1 MEEMTPTQEVQPMQ
15 QQPVGTALG
24 VPPVAPP
31 VTQPPVGTV
40 APLLTQP
47 PDLGDGQAVAAPEPP
62 PFVFALGQV
71 APRFPSLAVEKE
83 FTQVVGRGDTDGLT
97 DREVLQQVLA
107 DRANRYLV
115 RQLCWV
121 FLVEGVETYI
131 VGPRDPADFDLLVET
146 VRPGPDRGDV
156 DVVVGELGPLAP
168 PGACSGLTVP
178 LVAFDQLYS
187 FSRDEL
193 IAAIPR
199 PEGEAP
205 PEGGTSSRR
214 GRRGG
219 EDEGEEERFRAAARE
234 LFDRIMQLADNA
246 GALDEHRALNYLAV
260 RYPGIYT
267 TTADSFGR
275 NASLSE
281 VEVRPSRLSGPR
293 KILDVIFSYRNRET
307 DVTEK
312 YFVRVDVT
320 EKFPF
325 LHTRM
330 APFYDR

>member
-1 MEEMTPTQEVQPMQ
+1 VIHEAMPPMQEVYPMQ
-15 QQPVGTALG
+15 QPPAGTALG

-31 VTQPPVGTV
+31 VTQPP
-40 APLLTQP
+40 
-47 PDLGDGQAVAAPEPP
+47 DSGDGRAVAPEPP

-83 FTQVVGRGDTDGLT
+83 FMQVAGRGDNDGLT
-97 DREVLQQVLA
+97 DREVLQRVLA

-121 FLVEGVETYI
+121 FLIEGVDTYI
-131 VGPRDPADFDLLVET
+131 FGPRDPADLDLLVES
-146 VRPGPDRGDV
+146 VRAGPDRGDV
-156 DVVVGELGPLAP
+156 DVVIGERGPLAP
-168 PGACSGLTVP
+168 PEACGGLTVP
-178 LVAFDQLYS
+178 LVGFDQLYS
-187 FSRDEL
+187 FSRDDL

-199 PEGEAP
+199 PD
-205 PEGGTSSRR
+205 GGTPSRR

-219 EDEGEEERFRAAARE
+219 EEEGEDERFRAAARE

-260 RYPGIYT
+260 RYPGIYA
-267 TTADSFGR
+267 TTADAFRR

-281 VEVRPSRLSGPR
+281 VEVRPSRLSGSR
-293 KILDVIFSYRNRET
+293 KILDVVFSYRNRET

-330 APFYDR
+330 APFYER

>member
-1 MEEMTPTQEVQPMQ
+1 MEEMPPMQEVQPMQ
-15 QQPVGTALG
+15 QPPVGTALG
-24 VPPVAPP
+24 APPVAPP
-31 VTQPPVGTV
+31 V
-40 APLLTQP
+40 TQP
-47 PDLGDGQAVAAPEPP
+47 PDLGDGQAVAAPDLPS
-62 PFVFALGQV
+62 FVFALGQV
-71 APRFPSLAVEKE
+71 TPRFPSLAVEKE
-83 FTQVVGRGDTDGLT
+83 FTQVVGRGDNDGLT
-97 DREVLQQVLA
+97 DREVLQRVLA
-107 DRANRYLV
+107 DRGNRYLV

-121 FLVEGVETYI
+121 FLIEGIETYI
-131 VGPRDPADFDLLVET
+131 VGPRDPADFDLLVEA

-156 DVVVGELGPLAP
+156 DVVIGEMGPLAP
-168 PGACSGLTVP
+168 PEACSGLTVP

-199 PEGEAP
+199 PESETP
-205 PEGGTSSRR
+205 SEGGTPSRR

-219 EDEGEEERFRAAARE
+219 EEEGEDERFRAAARE

-260 RYPGIYT
+260 RYPGIYA
-267 TTADSFGR
+267 TTADAFGR
-275 NASLSE
+275 NGSLSE
-281 VEVRPSRLSGPR
+281 VVVRPSRLSGPR
-293 KILDVIFSYRNRET
+293 KIMDVIFSYRNRET

-330 APFYDR
+330 TPFYER